1 MNPDEQCNALKRN
14 KNAAPA
20 GGIFR
25 VIVFCLMQEREG
37 GGGTDRQV
45 TTTIELV

>member
-25 VIVFCLMQEREG
+25 VIVFCLMQEG
-37 GGGTDRQV
+37 GKVGQTDR
-45 TTTIELV
+45 